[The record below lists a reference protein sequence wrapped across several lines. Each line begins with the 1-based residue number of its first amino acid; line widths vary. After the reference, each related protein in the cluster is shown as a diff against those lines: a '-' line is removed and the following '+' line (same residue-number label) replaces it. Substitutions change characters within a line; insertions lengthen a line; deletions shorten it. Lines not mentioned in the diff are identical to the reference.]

1 MGAHDRMTRINR
13 GRARL
18 IVTVALFAAA
28 LLALIPG
35 TARAATIKAPEAGAT
50 YVVGQRVDVRAYSN
64 IYLFRYGQPATNYI
78 TFKVTNGG
86 TKVHYDSGGYNGP
99 GATVETSFVPKTPG
113 TYKIEISSPG
123 FFPEDYAS
131 FEASDTITIK
141 VKKASAFAKVV
152 PNFGAERISSK
163 RVRLAWDNVG
173 TGAWIYRATHAAG
186 PYKLIKKVSGTD
198 TYVDKVNAK
207 KNYFYKIKLT
217 LKVGS
222 KTYKSKYSHSEWK
235 FASKKPAKPKGLKA
249 KKVKKG
255 VKLTWT
261 QTTDCGHYV
270 IYRSTKKKGS
280 YEAIDYLAGDAA
292 TKYVD
297 KSAKKGKTY
306 YYRVESCV
314 YLDWNGVIKS
324 AKSAPVKAKA

>member
-1 MGAHDRMTRINR
+1 MGAYRQSH
-13 GRARL
+13 RARQRGARIL
-18 IVTVALFAAA
+18 TTVALIVAG
-28 LLALIPG
+28 LLALLPG
-35 TARAATIKAPEAGAT
+35 TARAATINAPSAGDS
-50 YVVGQRVDVRAYSN
+50 YVVGQRVDIRAYSN

-78 TFKVTNGG
+78 TFKVTKGG
-86 TKVHYDSGGYNGP
+86 AKVHYDSGGYNGP
-99 GATVETSFVPKTPG
+99 GATVETSFVPKTAG

-131 FEASDTITIK
+131 FKATDTITIK

-152 PNFGAERISSK
+152 PNFGAQRISSK
-163 RVRLAWDNVG
+163 RVRIDWDNVG

-186 PYKLIKKVSGTD
+186 PYKLVKKVSGTD
-198 TYVDKVNAK
+198 TYVDKVSAK

-222 KTYKSKYSHSEWK
+222 KTYKSKFSHSEWK
-235 FASKKPAKPKGLKA
+235 FASKKPAKPKKLTA

-280 YEAIDYLAGDAA
+280 YEAIDYLSGDAV

-306 YYRVESCV
+306 YYKVEACV
-314 YLDWNGVIKS
+314 YLDWNGSIKS